1 MTTKIKNKQLEITRT
16 IMDGQEV
23 LGTVLNKRKYYFLAD
38 LKKLY
43 GTKFMTYLPTNPI
56 ALRIAV
62 SGNSQTR
69 QLVNVS
75 DFKASFRSYKQALKA
90 KFKDHKQPTKG
101 VREKPSKTEIK
112 AAACDPR
119 QLDMLF
125 EPQDCTKTTRTTSEA
140 LVVKTPTKLPEVSLT
155 VVSEIPK
162 AHINSPV
169 LVAKESNIPKLSIE
183 NPIPIVSTVVDSFND
198 VMILERRW
206 KAIRSEVCKIMRA
219 HVVRTHAPRNST
231 RSETN
236 KLWDK
241 HSKDYYTKAY
251 KKFDKQLA
259 MALNTD
265 ITGLIRMGY
274 GRENRNYMD
283 VIQEKGLL
291 EEFKQVVI
299 DLYGN
304 NYAN

>member
-1 MTTKIKNKQLEITRT
+1 MTTKTEKFEITRT
-16 IMDGQEV
+16 IIDGQEV

-43 GTKFMTYLPTNPI
+43 GTKFMTHLPTTPI
-56 ALRIAV
+56 SRRIAV

-90 KFKDHKQPTKG
+90 KFKDHKQPTK
-101 VREKPSKTEIK
+101 VVKKTSSKTETK
-112 AAACDPR
+112 ATACDPR
-119 QLDMLF
+119 QLAMCF
-125 EPQDCTKTTRTTSEA
+125 ELQDCAKTTRTTAEA
-140 LVVKTPTKLPEVSLT
+140 LTVKTPTKPQAVSLA
-155 VVSEIPK
+155 VVAEIPK
-162 AHINSPV
+162 ACINSPV
-169 LVAKESNIPKLSIE
+169 LVARESNIPKLSIE
-183 NPIPIVSTVVDSFND
+183 NPIPIVPTVVDSFND

-206 KAIRSEVCKIMRA
+206 KAIRSEVCKIMRT
-219 HVVRTHAPRNST
+219 HVVRTYAPRNST
-231 RSETN
+231 RAQNN

-241 HSKDYYTKAY
+241 HSKDYYTEAY

-259 MALNTD
+259 LALKTN

-274 GRENRNYMD
+274 GRANRNYMD

-304 NYAN
+304 NNYGN